1 MTDKDTQQSQARS
14 NWTGWHSFSLLVIIV
29 LIILAGLLIPVQA
42 RLWGWLIIQA
52 LMALFV
58 VIAGQGVT
66 GLWRGMLID
75 DRNKMGLSRLQM
87 ILWTIIVLSGFLVA
101 ALSNLATGQADP
113 LAIAIPSQLWL
124 LMGISTTS
132 LVGSPLIKSTKK
144 NKTPSEAEK
153 GQTLESLAKQMGADS
168 VEDTVTHAGQIVV
181 HTGPEHAQ
189 WADMFK
195 GEETGNAAHLDMA
208 KIQMLFFTFVVALA
222 YAVTLATLF
231 GSDAANISALPA
243 LSQSIVA
250 LLGISHAGYL
260 THKAIPHSQTG

>member
-1 MTDKDTQQSQARS
+1 
-14 NWTGWHSFSLLVIIV
+14 
-29 LIILAGLLIPVQA
+29 
-42 RLWGWLIIQA
+42 
-52 LMALFV
+52 MALFV

-181 HTGPEHAQ
+181 HTGPEHG
-189 WADMFK
+189 K
-195 GEETGNAAHLDMA
+195 
-208 KIQMLFFTFVVALA
+208 
-222 YAVTLATLF
+222 
-231 GSDAANISALPA
+231 
-243 LSQSIVA
+243 
-250 LLGISHAGYL
+250 
-260 THKAIPHSQTG
+260 HKR